1 MTKALRPHSR
11 IVSIPDV
18 AADPWHASAP
28 PLYQTATFAQESA
41 EGFGRYDYARSGNPT
56 RETLERHCA
65 ELDGGCRAFAYA
77 SGVAAIA
84 AVAGLL
90 VPGDEI
96 VAHDDLYGGSH
107 RLFSRVFEPRGIA
120 VRYANLVD
128 ADDSALQAAL
138 SPRTRLVFVES
149 VTNPLLRVPDLA
161 AVARAAHGAG
171 ALLAVD
177 ATAMSPWFQR
187 PIEHGADLV
196 VHSATKLLNG
206 HGDVTAGIVVARDE
220 TVAARLAFHQNA
232 LGAALGPFDAWLLLR
247 GMRTLGV
254 RLDRQAAGAARVA
267 AALSAS
273 PGARRVRH
281 LALPDHPDRARHGRQ
296 ASGTGVLVSFETG
309 NVETSV
315 ALVEALERFAIAV
328 SFGSV
333 ASTASLPCRMSHA
346 SVPAEERTLPE
357 DLVRLS
363 IGLEDPDDL
372 IEDLSRA
379 LRLAASRER
388 SRSEPSPRSARPPAL
403 SPT

>member
-1 MTKALRPHSR
+1 MTTPARPHTR
-11 IVSIPDV
+11 VVALPDV
-18 AADPWHASAP
+18 AGDPWHASAP

-90 VPGDEI
+90 KPGDEI

-107 RLFSRVFEPRGIA
+107 RLFSRVFEPRGIS

-161 AVARAAHGAG
+161 ALARAARRAG

-206 HGDVTAGIVVARDE
+206 HGDVTAGIVVARE
-220 TVAARLAFHQNA
+220 EGVAARLAFHHNA
-232 LGAALGPFDAWLLLR
+232 EGAVLGPFDAWLLLR

-254 RLDRQAAGAARVA
+254 RLDRQAASAARVA
-267 AALSAS
+267 EVLSAL
-273 PGARRVRH
+273 PGATRVRH
-281 LALPDHPDRARHGRQ
+281 LSLADHPDRARHQRQ
-296 ASGTGVLVSFETG
+296 ASGAGVLVAFETG
-309 NVETSV
+309 NVERSV
-315 ALVEALERFAIAV
+315 ALVESLKRFAIAV
-328 SFGSV
+328 SFGSI

-346 SVPAEERTLPE
+346 SIPAAERTLPE
-357 DLVRLS
+357 DLIRLS
-363 IGLEDPDDL
+363 IGLEDPQDL

-379 LRLAASRER
+379 LRR
-388 SRSEPSPRSARPPAL
+388 SSESSSPRPSPIPQSARPPAL